1 MKKYLN
7 RFVRK
12 SYDRHSYRKF
22 GFKIPF
28 YLNLPFKMELCMYAM
43 NMDWDSLRI
52 KIESRSKKNFGKILC
67 VIKKGIY

>member
-1 MKKYLN
+1 MKKYLS

-12 SYDRHSYRKF
+12 SYSRHSYRKF

-43 NMDWDSLRI
+43 NQDWDSLRI
-52 KIESRSKKNFGKILC
+52 KIESRSENNYGKILW

>member
-7 RFVRK
+7 RFVGK
-12 SYDRHSYRKF
+12 SYDRHAYRKF

-28 YLNLPFKMELCMYAM
+28 YQNLPFKMELCMYAM
-43 NMDWDSLRI
+43 NQDWDSLRI
-52 KIESRSKKNFGKILC
+52 KIESRSEKNFGKILW